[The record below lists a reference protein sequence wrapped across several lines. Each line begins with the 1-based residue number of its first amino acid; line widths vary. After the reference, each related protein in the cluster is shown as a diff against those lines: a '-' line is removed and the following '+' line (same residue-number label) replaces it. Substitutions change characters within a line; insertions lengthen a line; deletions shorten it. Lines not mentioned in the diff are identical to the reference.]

1 MCDRESDRQTD
12 RQTDTLIAVLRRV
25 RPSAGGEII
34 RNLEKK
40 LAENRLA
47 LYSVYR
53 VGRNASVKRRRRL
66 LHHDELTKL
75 TRRID

>member
-40 LAENRLA
+40 TRRKSTR
-47 LYSVYR
+47 SVLGVPR
-53 VGRNASVKRRRRL
+53 RPECKRKTPASV
-66 LHHDELTKL
+66 TAS
-75 TRRID
+75 